1 MGNITRLYLIRHAET
16 NLNTDNRYLGKTDV
30 SLNSKGIV
38 QAEFMR
44 KLVKNL
50 SIDVF
55 FTSPLKRTRET
66 CEIMLKGKSMP
77 MKVHNEL
84 SEINFGLWEGLTY
97 DEVKAKYSNQLEMWE
112 RNPLVNKPSQ
122 GETMTEVLSRV
133 STFYN
138 EMLDS
143 YREKAIA
150 IVSSGGVLNILL
162 CFLFQIKPKA
172 LWQFS
177 LSAASFS
184 KILIHPDNQVILTL
198 LNDTSHLNKN

>member
-16 NLNTDNRYLGKTDV
+16 NLNLDNRYLGKTDV

-38 QAEFMR
+38 QAELMK

-55 FTSPLKRTRET
+55 FTSPLKRAKET
-66 CEIMLKGKSMP
+66 CEIMLRGKNMP
-77 MKVHNEL
+77 IKVRSEL

-97 DEVKAKYSNQLEMWE
+97 DEVKAKYLNQLEKWE
-112 RNPLVNKPSQ
+112 RNPLINKPPQ
-122 GETMTEVLSRV
+122 GETMTEVSNRV

-138 EMLDS
+138 EILDS
-143 YREKAIA
+143 YRGKDIA

-162 CFLFQIKPKA
+162 CFLFEIKPKA

-177 LSAASFS
+177 LSAASLS
-184 KILIHPDNQVILTL
+184 KVLIYPNNQAVLTL
-198 LNDTSHLNKN
+198 LNDNSHLKEY